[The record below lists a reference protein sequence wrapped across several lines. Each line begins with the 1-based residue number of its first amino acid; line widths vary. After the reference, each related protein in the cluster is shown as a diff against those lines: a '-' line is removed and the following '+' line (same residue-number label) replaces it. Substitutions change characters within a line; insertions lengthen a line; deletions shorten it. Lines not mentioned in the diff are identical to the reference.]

1 MKSENY
7 KRFDELEDKY
17 FGKPGTLERDQ
28 YEFELNMEMIGE
40 KIKQLRLEKH
50 LTQTQLG
57 ELIGVKR
64 SQISKLEKGNH
75 SATVSTLMKVF
86 HAMKAQVKL
95 RIETEDL
102 TQLALLTR
110 IHICMKELNRLI
122 INVSV

>member
-1 MKSENY
+1 MKNENY
-7 KRFDELEDKY
+7 KRFDDLEDKY
-17 FGKPGTLERDQ
+17 FGKPGTPERDQ

-75 SATVSTLMKVF
+75 SATVSTIMKVF

-95 RIETEDL
+95 RIETEEL
-102 TQLALLTR
+102 TEFAF
-110 IHICMKELNRLI
+110 
-122 INVSV
+122 